1 MSVFDSQ
8 DQTLSSGKKPKKLND
23 LIFSDYLQN
32 ENTRSHTS
40 IMSCFNICE
49 NEELLSVY
57 ESASDSSDDY
67 KRAVTENE
75 TIGTQTAV

>member
-1 MSVFDSQ
+1 M
-8 DQTLSSGKKPKKLND
+8 
-23 LIFSDYLQN
+23 
-32 ENTRSHTS
+32 RSHTS

-49 NEELLSVY
+49 NEELSSVY